1 MKATLSHLDP
11 FRVPHP
17 IAGDS
22 PAGAPW
28 GMFAIP
34 HHDRW
39 QRVQFDAHYI
49 VCAADGED
57 LPDGTEGSGWDH
69 ISVHVRQTKGKNS
82 SSPLPPGTIWSTF
95 APSSSTTTKPSCSFP
110 CLAPTISTST
120 PTSSTSG
127 NLSIAPFQFRTKS
140 SSDHTPIQSPAPH
153 PFSLL
158 AF

>member
-34 HHDRW
+34 HCEQW

-57 LPDGTEGSGWDH
+57 LPDGSGGSGWDH
-69 ISVHVRQTKGKNS
+69 ISVHVRQTKGKK
-82 SSPLPPGTIWSTF
+82 LIQ
-95 APSSSTTTKPSCSFP
+95 
-110 CLAPTISTST
+110 ST
-120 PTSSTSG
+120 PTWDDMEHLRSLFFDDDETVMQ
-127 NLSIAPFQFRTKS
+127 LSVPRT
-140 SSDHTPIQSPAPH
+140 DHINVHPH
-153 PFSLL
+153 VLHLWKPLHCAIPVPHKIL
-158 AF
+158 V